1 MAASR
6 EARLASLVQRLL
18 SPAVQ
23 VPLPAEAGEVPPKLS
38 PQEVEKVFTDNV
50 PGVRGFLFR
59 QKPGQPSLKFLVS
72 AYREGLRAFK
82 GTALDA
88 HLARLLRLVVHRG
101 HEGRPGA
108 ARHLADVAE
117 AFMDCQ
123 AVQARAIE
131 RVGLQ
136 LQGLA
141 PDFEGLVLRLIG
153 EYKTLALRMLAAE
166 RLTQGY
172 AQDYDRNPTHYE
184 NRLTAD
190 LGHCLGLNAD
200 DVRRAELDEHAEA
213 RYLCLEEDEAEAAA
227 ARCRELFDV
236 EALLSAFVA
245 EVNSFHAGSPP
256 ESLPRCFLDWASQ
269 HLSQKH
275 AVMDAETCMRVDVD
289 RSFALAVLEALFL
302 GQPADMQGLY
312 RGVPLRRL
320 FRAPPGGSEEP
331 ATVAPAE
338 KRGPRAQK
346 RSDPA
351 KRSTSPRRR
360 GGRRRA
366 VAARAGAAC

>member
-131 RVGLQ
+131 RAGLQ

-141 PDFEGLVLRLIG
+141 LDFQGLVLRLVG
-153 EYKTLALRMLAAE
+153 EYKALALRALAAE
-166 RLTQGY
+166 RLARGC
-172 AQDYDRNPTHYE
+172 ARDDSNPTHYE

-190 LGHCLGLNAD
+190 LGPHLGLNAD
-200 DVRRAELDEHAEA
+200 DVRRAELDEHART
-213 RYLCLEEDEAEAAA
+213 RYQRLHGADAEAAA